1 MESGSLICNEPRK
14 GLRDLTNFQQQPR
27 VLKKGGKPQPQPASL
42 CGKEFID
49 KLQQENMMLMKVL
62 VDRNKVIES
71 SGIELNKLRIN
82 LERFQQQNLL
92 LAQANSQMLA
102 ELNAGKDKLKVLK
115 HELACTN
122 AVLNTMKSE
131 ARTKK
136 CDKAGESLKEDGE
149 DKPCNANSSSKAGE
163 SLKEIDGDN
172 KPRHHANRR
181 RQSKSLCPSNIKPVQ
196 AKEGVD
202 NKRVCLRRQSARF
215 RAEEPKLTEDAFDVD
230 ETNFIVSSSCDDKL
244 HESSQSSF
252 DSSVKKVH
260 EEEGSDMK
268 RVGLRRQSARFKAQ
282 ESKSAEDAFHVSDTR
297 FLVSSSCDEKVHG
310 SGQASSDS
318 LVKKEHEEGSINN
331 KRVCLRRQSARF
343 KSQEPKLI
351 EVAFDV
357 DDKKLLVSSSCDDK
371 ACESGPISSDS
382 SIKKE
387 DEEGS
392 YIPRNEALKLRTS
405 VGRPLRRAVE
415 KVQTYKEIPL
425 NVKMRREV

>member
-1 MESGSLICNEPRK
+1 MKSGSLICNEPRK
-14 GLRDLTNFQQQPR
+14 GLRDLTNFQQPR

-42 CGKEFID
+42 CGKDFID

-102 ELNAGKDKLKVLK
+102 LKVLK

-149 DKPCNANSSSKAGE
+149 DKPCNANSSSKAG
-163 SLKEIDGDN
+163 
-172 KPRHHANRR
+172 
-181 RQSKSLCPSNIKPVQ
+181 PSNIKPVQ

-215 RAEEPKLTEDAFDVD
+215 RAEEPKVTEDAFDVD
-230 ETNFIVSSSCDDKL
+230 DTKFIVSSSCDDKL

-260 EEEGSDMK
+260 EEEGS
-268 RVGLRRQSARFKAQ
+268 
-282 ESKSAEDAFHVSDTR
+282 ET
-297 FLVSSSCDEKVHG
+297 
-310 SGQASSDS
+310 
-318 LVKKEHEEGSINN
+318 
-331 KRVCLRRQSARF
+331 KRVCLRRQSTRF

-351 EVAFDV
+351 EDAFDV

-371 ACESGPISSDS
+371 ACESGPISCES